1 MESFTKKDNK
11 THFNS
16 QSFLSNFGMIRL
28 GTYVMI
34 LCRYVFI
41 NVSYL
46 FLFSDKYIMI
56 TRMAGRTDLI
66 KSRKYFTTNQI

>member
-11 THFNS
+11 THFIS

-34 LCRYVFI
+34 CRYVFI

-46 FLFSDKYIMI
+46 FLFPGKYIMT
-56 TRMAGRTDLI
+56 TRMVGRTDLI